1 MIERVESK
9 IFVTENNSKTAVAE
23 VIEGCGCGFT
33 HLIRIHPDYK
43 QDEEVFRK
51 CLKLCNTVNDAYMM
65 KDYMNGSYER
75 EYLINNPDVA
85 VMIDKII

>member
-43 QDEEVFRK
+43 QDIDIFKK
-51 CLKLCNTVNDAYMM
+51 CLQLCDNVVSGVTEEFL
-65 KDYMNGSYER
+65 KESIER
-75 EYLINNPDVA
+75 EYVRTNENIA
-85 VMIDKII
+85 VVIDKII